1 MCEFEV
7 RAPRIQRPRI
17 APRLE
22 ISFGLLCS
30 ERCSTAFSKS
40 ADGSRDRTRNSIPK
54 DDRRHARADRD
65 RADVHIA
72 EIDVPADLALR
83 IRSAGEFGHALLKRA
98 AVVDDKPLQIAAN
111 SRQLI
116 DMLYL
121 KMPRDREGRKRDDA
135 GGAGCVRRGRSE
147 TLPHA
152 PSVLLKISWRK
163 VTRVSF
169 VEFGEDIFH
178 LMRKCRQCG

>member
-1 MCEFEV
+1 MSV
-7 RAPRIQRPRI
+7 
-17 APRLE
+17 
-22 ISFGLLCS
+22 GLP
-30 ERCSTAFSKS
+30 
-40 ADGSRDRTRNSIPK
+40 DRK
-54 DDRRHARADRD
+54 RD
-65 RADVHIA
+65 RADVHVTV
-72 EIDVPADLALR
+72 IDVPAVRAFG
-83 IRSAGEFGHALLKRA
+83 ISAAGEGGHAPLKRA

-111 SRQLI
+111 GRQLI

-121 KMPRDREGRKRDDA
+121 KMPRNREGRKRDDA

-147 TLPHA
+147 TLPRA

>member
-1 MCEFEV
+1 LVCF
-7 RAPRIQRPRI
+7 AQNDAARPFQNRRV
-17 APRLE
+17 A
-22 ISFGLLCS
+22 
-30 ERCSTAFSKS
+30 
-40 ADGSRDRTRNSIPK
+40 SRDRTRNSIPK

-72 EIDVPADLALR
+72 EIDGPADLTLR

-121 KMPRDREGRKRDDA
+121 KMPRDREGRKR
-135 GGAGCVRRGRSE
+135 
-147 TLPHA
+147 
-152 PSVLLKISWRK
+152 
-163 VTRVSF
+163 
-169 VEFGEDIFH
+169 
-178 LMRKCRQCG
+178 